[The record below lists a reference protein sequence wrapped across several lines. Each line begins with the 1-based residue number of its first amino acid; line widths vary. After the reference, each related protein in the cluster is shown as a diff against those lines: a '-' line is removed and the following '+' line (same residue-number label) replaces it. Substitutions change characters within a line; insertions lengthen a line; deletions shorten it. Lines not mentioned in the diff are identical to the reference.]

1 MNQKLRKQLKRI
13 VPVTLAVIVLAGFIF
28 GAVGMMVAYADE
40 PDPEVGNIGW
50 IKESNVSVN
59 FTLSNA
65 KDTNE
70 KESDLYF
77 NKRYTAEV
85 QIQLEGTGAE
95 EYNSKNKPDNF
106 MKVYMESGYIGNE
119 EKGDFAT
126 SSRTEGRS
134 SFVKSEVKDQ
144 NDGTYL
150 FTFKLENVWP
160 YYRIKNGE
168 DPIMSFYILYP
179 DQNAYDSFSKSCVG
193 ITFAGENYK
202 SKSIGKINV
211 DPDDTIPDDN
221 ENTSTSRPG
230 VNDDDTEA
238 SIPTPKMIISSFD
251 IPSEVVYGE
260 EFDATIEFYNNSAYK
275 DMVNVTMTVTPSEGV
290 SIRNGVNQRHY
301 IKIPKR
307 QSTTERF
314 RFKASDKL
322 AAEAITLTVKFEYE
336 YRFNK
341 EYKQG
346 SHEEVLSLMAKP
358 KPEES
363 SSSDSDK
370 DGTEGSISSFELL
383 SIVVPDKVYPDEDAY
398 ITIRAIN
405 KDHQFDASNVQVT
418 VTGDGLLNSGNTVY
432 HGALAHSTQ
441 AEIETT
447 LQFASPG
454 TYPLVCTLVY
464 EDSVGLD
471 EDKKPIVRINDIQ
484 KEFTV
489 TVLESPY
496 ADMGNMGGMGDMGD
510 MGIMD
515 GMDGMDAVPAQG
527 GVVEWMRG
535 HLWAPIG
542 GGVVLLAVIAGVVR
556 HIRRKK
562 AADDDDL

>member
-1 MNQKLRKQLKRI
+1 MNQKMRKQLKRI
-13 VPVTLAVIVLAGFIF
+13 IPVTLAVIVLAGFIF
-28 GAVGMMVAYADE
+28 GAIGMMAAYAADE
-40 PDPEVGNIGW
+40 TEADKKPDEQKWISTTQSTLILIDPADPEYEGDIDVSYNKKYNARLS
-50 IKESNVSVN
+50 IKLTS
-59 FTLSNA
+59 
-65 KDTNE
+65 
-70 KESDLYF
+70 
-77 NKRYTAEV
+77 AEGKPAF
-85 QIQLEGTGAE
+85 EDF
-95 EYNSKNKPDNF
+95 KNKGNDPKEFIEKVSIKTGSGENF
-106 MKVYMESGYIGNE
+106 KTSG
-119 EKGDFAT
+119 AT
-126 SSRTEGRS
+126 EFQLISPPEGE
-134 SFVKSEVKDQ
+134 SEVFLFELKDVIPQ
-144 NDGTYL
+144 Y
-150 FTFKLENVWP
+150 KENS
-160 YYRIKNGE
+160 
-168 DPIMSFYILYP
+168 MSIIVSFANEL
-179 DQNAYDSFSKSCVG
+179 DDFSFSKRAKNATFVG
-193 ITFAGENYK
+193 NYPNK
-202 SKSIGKINV
+202 PIGSINIDSNKVIE
-211 DPDDTIPDDN
+211 DDSDDT
-221 ENTSTSRPG
+221 TTSRSG
-230 VNDDDTEA
+230 TTSSEDEA

-251 IPSEVVYGE
+251 IPSEVAYGE

-290 SIRNGVNQRHY
+290 IIRNGVNQRHY
-301 IKIPKR
+301 IKVPKR

-322 AAEAITLTVKFEYE
+322 ATESITLTVKFEYE
-336 YRFNK
+336 YRFNS

-346 SHEEVLSLMAKP
+346 SHEEVLSLVAKP

-363 SSSDSDK
+363 SSSEEDK
-370 DGTEGSISSFELL
+370 TGTEGSISSFELL

-484 KEFTV
+484 KDFTV

-496 ADMGNMGGMGDMGD
+496 ADMGNMGDMGDMGD
-510 MGIMD
+510 MGMD
-515 GMDGMDAVPAQG
+515 PGMDGAVPAQG
-527 GVVEWMRG
+527 GAVEWMRG

-542 GGVVLLAVIAGVVR
+542 GGIVLLAVVVGVVR
-556 HIRRKK
+556 RIRRKK

>member
-1 MNQKLRKQLKRI
+1 MAREPLSLKVKNITYKGEGYQER
-13 VPVTLAVIVLAGFIF
+13 PSLG
-28 GAVGMMVAYADE
+28 DSSSSSSSSE
-40 PDPEVGNIGW
+40 PSIDYGDDD
-50 IKESNVSVN
+50 S
-59 FTLSNA
+59 
-65 KDTNE
+65 
-70 KESDLYF
+70 SD
-77 NKRYTAEV
+77 
-85 QIQLEGTGAE
+85 
-95 EYNSKNKPDNF
+95 SKT
-106 MKVYMESGYIGNE
+106 
-119 EKGDFAT
+119 T
-126 SSRTEGRS
+126 SS
-134 SFVKSEVKDQ
+134 
-144 NDGTYL
+144 
-150 FTFKLENVWP
+150 
-160 YYRIKNGE
+160 E
-168 DPIMSFYILYP
+168 DE
-179 DQNAYDSFSKSCVG
+179 DA
-193 ITFAGENYK
+193 
-202 SKSIGKINV
+202 
-211 DPDDTIPDDN
+211 
-221 ENTSTSRPG
+221 
-230 VNDDDTEA
+230 
-238 SIPTPKMIISSFD
+238 IPTPKIIIKSFD
-251 IPSEVVYGE
+251 IPNEVAYGD
-260 EFDATIEFYNNSAYK
+260 EFDTTIEFYNNSAYK
-275 DMVNVTMTVTPSEGV
+275 DLVNVTMTVTPSEGV
-290 SIRNGVNQRHY
+290 IIRNGVNQRHY

-314 RFKASDKL
+314 RFKASDKF
-322 AAEAITLTVKFEYE
+322 AAEGITLTVKFEYE

-370 DGTEGSISSFELL
+370 DGTEGSISSFEVL

>member
-1 MNQKLRKQLKRI
+1 MNQKMRKQLKRVI
-13 VPVTLAVIVLAGFIF
+13 PVTLAVIVLAGFIF
-28 GAVGMMVAYADE
+28 GAVGMMVAYAEGETWISETKSSVIFKDAE
-40 PDPEVGNIGW
+40 GSVIRKVISSGRYIAELKIVLSKGDGANQYADW
-50 IKESNVSVN
+50 IKENDPRDFMKVTMEAGN
-59 FTLSNA
+59 FVIASSAGGAN
-65 KDTNE
+65 N
-70 KESDLYF
+70 
-77 NKRYTAEV
+77 YTFS
-85 QIQLEGTGAE
+85 LEGTPEGPNPDG
-95 EYNSKNKPDNF
+95 EYTF
-106 MKVYMESGYIGNE
+106 IYTLESVRPYYKDSPHMDI
-119 EKGDFAT
+119 
-126 SSRTEGRS
+126 SV
-134 SFVKSEVKDQ
+134 SFL
-144 NDGTYL
+144 DGTKQQS
-150 FTFKLENVWP
+150 FTKL
-160 YYRIKNGE
+160 IKN
-168 DPIMSFYILYP
+168 
-179 DQNAYDSFSKSCVG
+179 
-193 ITFAGENYK
+193 ITYEGENYR
-202 SKSIGKINV
+202 SRPV
-211 DPDDTIPDDN
+211 ADDN
-221 ENTSTSRPG
+221 SSSSSSDSYTY
-230 VNDDDTEA
+230 DDDDSSDSKTTSSEDENA
-238 SIPTPKMIISSFD
+238 IPTPKMIISSFD
-251 IPSEVVYGE
+251 IPSEVAYGE

-290 SIRNGVNQRHY
+290 IIRNGVNQRHY
-301 IKIPKR
+301 IKVPKR

-322 AAEAITLTVKFEYE
+322 ATESITLTVKFEYE

-346 SHEEVLSLMAKP
+346 SHEEVLSLVAKP

-363 SSSDSDK
+363 SSSEEDK
-370 DGTEGSISSFELL
+370 TGTEGSISSFELL

-484 KEFTV
+484 KDFTV

-496 ADMGNMGGMGDMGD
+496 ADMGNMGDMGDMGD
-510 MGIMD
+510 MGMD
-515 GMDGMDAVPAQG
+515 PGMDGAVPAQG
-527 GVVEWMRG
+527 GAVEWMRG

-542 GGVVLLAVIAGVVR
+542 GGIVLLAVIAGVVR

>member
-1 MNQKLRKQLKRI
+1 MDFY
-13 VPVTLAVIVLAGFIF
+13 VSYAAG
-28 GAVGMMVAYADE
+28 GH
-40 PDPEVGNIGW
+40 
-50 IKESNVSVN
+50 
-59 FTLSNA
+59 
-65 KDTNE
+65 
-70 KESDLYF
+70 
-77 NKRYTAEV
+77 
-85 QIQLEGTGAE
+85 
-95 EYNSKNKPDNF
+95 
-106 MKVYMESGYIGNE
+106 
-119 EKGDFAT
+119 
-126 SSRTEGRS
+126 
-134 SFVKSEVKDQ
+134 
-144 NDGTYL
+144 
-150 FTFKLENVWP
+150 
-160 YYRIKNGE
+160 
-168 DPIMSFYILYP
+168 
-179 DQNAYDSFSKSCVG
+179 DSFSKPCRKV
-193 ITFAGENYK
+193 TFQGSGYQTK
-202 SKSIGKINV
+202 PTYKINYDEAV
-211 DPDDTIPDDN
+211 SDDSDDT
-221 ENTSTSRPG
+221 TTSRSG
-230 VNDDDTEA
+230 TTSSEDEA

-251 IPSEVVYGE
+251 IPSEVAYGD

-275 DMVNVTMTVTPSEGV
+275 DLVNVTMTVTPSEGV
-290 SIRNGVNQRHY
+290 IIRNGVNQRHY

-322 AAEAITLTVKFEYE
+322 AAEGISLTVKFEYE

-346 SHEEVLSLMAKP
+346 SHEEVLSLVAKP

-363 SSSDSDK
+363 SSSEEDK
-370 DGTEGSISSFELL
+370 TGTEGSISSFELL

-484 KEFTV
+484 KDFTV

-496 ADMGNMGGMGDMGD
+496 ADMGNMGDMGDMGD
-510 MGIMD
+510 IGMD
-515 GMDGMDAVPAQG
+515 PGMDGAVPAQG
-527 GVVEWMRG
+527 GAVEWMRG

-542 GGVVLLAVIAGVVR
+542 GGIVLLAVIVGVVR